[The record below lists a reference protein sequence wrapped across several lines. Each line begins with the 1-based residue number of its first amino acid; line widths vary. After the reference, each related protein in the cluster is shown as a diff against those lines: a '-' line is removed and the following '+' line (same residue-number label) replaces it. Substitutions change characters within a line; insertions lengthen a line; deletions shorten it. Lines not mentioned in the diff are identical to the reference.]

1 MKLYTRTG
9 DDGTTGLFGGGRV
22 SKDHARIEAYGCV
35 DELNAHLGL
44 ALAACTDDDEGI
56 AHLASL
62 LGPIQSRLFD
72 LGADLATPMGSEHE
86 DKVNRISDDVV
97 VELERM
103 IDDVDGRNDEIRSFV
118 MPGGTELAA
127 RLHVARVACRRAE
140 RAIVTLTDLE
150 EVNPCAVHCVNRLSD
165 LLFAAARFAN
175 KCAGV
180 PDVPWVS
187 GGSGTTDST

>member
-35 DELNAHLGL
+35 DELSAHLGL

-97 VELERM
+97 VEL
-103 IDDVDGRNDEIRSFV
+103 F
-118 MPGGTELAA
+118 
-127 RLHVARVACRRAE
+127 
-140 RAIVTLTDLE
+140 
-150 EVNPCAVHCVNRLSD
+150 
-165 LLFAAARFAN
+165 
-175 KCAGV
+175 
-180 PDVPWVS
+180 
-187 GGSGTTDST
+187 

>member
-9 DDGTTGLFGGGRV
+9 DDGTTGLFGGDRV
-22 SKDHARIEAYGCV
+22 RKDHVRIEAYGSV

-44 ALAACTDDDEGI
+44 ALAACSSDNEGF
-56 AHLASL
+56 AHLARL

-72 LGADLATPMGSEHE
+72 LGADLATPIGSQHE
-86 DKVNRISDDVV
+86 DKVNRISESV
-97 VELERM
+97 VEEFERL
-103 IDDVDGRNDEIRSFV
+103 IDDIDGRNEAIRTFV
-118 MPGGTELAA
+118 LPGGSEQAS

-140 RAIVTLTDLE
+140 RAIVSLAELE
-150 EVNPCAVHCVNRLSD
+150 EVNPCAVRCVNRLSD

-175 KCAGV
+175 KSAGV

-187 GGSGTTDST
+187 EGGG